1 LLCGAITCT
10 IRGFETPASPI
21 IDAGGEKE
29 KNGQFAHFLFVA
41 TESVWRIWLD

>member
-10 IRGFETPASPI
+10 IRRFES
-21 IDAGGEKE
+21 AGISERCGREKE